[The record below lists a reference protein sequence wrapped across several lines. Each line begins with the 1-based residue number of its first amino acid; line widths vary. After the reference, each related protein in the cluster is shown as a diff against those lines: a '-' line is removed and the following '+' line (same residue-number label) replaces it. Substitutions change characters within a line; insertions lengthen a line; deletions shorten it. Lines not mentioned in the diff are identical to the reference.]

1 MKGILYTVRLL
12 IWGISSTQVHGH
24 NCKKQKVS
32 IYNLKHHIFLQE
44 LKSCKY

>member
-1 MKGILYTVRLL
+1 MKGILYNVRLL